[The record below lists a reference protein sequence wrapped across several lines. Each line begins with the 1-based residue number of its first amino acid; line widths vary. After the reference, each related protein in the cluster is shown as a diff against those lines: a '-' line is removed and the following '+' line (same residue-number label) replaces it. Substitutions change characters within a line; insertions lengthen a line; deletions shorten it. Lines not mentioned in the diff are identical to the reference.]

1 MDRGDS
7 ATTTDLIHGRNA
19 EREAAEMNTLVGGGG
34 GSTVAEKHTKELW
47 THI

>member
-34 GSTVAEKHTKELW
+34 STVAEKHTKELC